1 MGIVQRQTLRGTAWS
16 YLGAG
21 LGFVNIILLSPKVF
35 TTGEIGVVQVL
46 LSFATVLSQF
56 SGLGFTNVVNRL
68 FPWFRDP
75 REKHNGFFALSLA
88 ITLIGFIAA
97 LIVMKFYTPHFIEI
111 NTDRSPLI
119 SEYSFYIP
127 ALLLITLLFNLLD
140 NYNKV
145 LYDAVLGTF
154 LKEFLFRVFNF
165 ALICMFWAGVIDF
178 DGYIFGYVL
187 CQGIPLAI
195 IFISLAVRGEISLK
209 FKPGFVTPELKKQIL
224 MLSFFGI
231 LTGFSSSILTTLDKV
246 FINRFLGEGQAG
258 IYAIASYFAVLI
270 TIPGR
275 SVAKISIPFLAES
288 WKKDDLRTIDDL
300 YLRSSI
306 NQYAI
311 GLLMFIGIIVNID
324 NIFRL
329 LPPEYGASAA
339 VIILISIG
347 NVVSVST
354 GINSVVLSTS
364 SLYRYQTWLMFLLIA
379 LFVGSSLIF
388 IPLFGITGGAVAS
401 MISNII
407 YNLLS
412 VVVVGRKFGI
422 WPYSKIHIRMTIIG
436 LVAALAGYFMSGL
449 SLWPDVIARSLLVAI
464 LFTAGVYLWKLSDD
478 MNMLIDPFIARIKK
492 RF

>member
-1 MGIVQRQTLRGTAWS
+1 
-16 YLGAG
+16 
-21 LGFVNIILLSPKVF
+21 
-35 TTGEIGVVQVL
+35 
-46 LSFATVLSQF
+46 
-56 SGLGFTNVVNRL
+56 
-68 FPWFRDP
+68 
-75 REKHNGFFALSLA
+75 
-88 ITLIGFIAA
+88 
-97 LIVMKFYTPHFIEI
+97 
-111 NTDRSPLI
+111 
-119 SEYSFYIP
+119 
-127 ALLLITLLFNLLD
+127 
-140 NYNKV
+140 
-145 LYDAVLGTF
+145 
-154 LKEFLFRVFNF
+154 
-165 ALICMFWAGVIDF
+165 
-178 DGYIFGYVL
+178 
-187 CQGIPLAI
+187 
-195 IFISLAVRGEISLK
+195 
-209 FKPGFVTPELKKQIL
+209 

-329 LPPEYGASAA
+329 LPPEYGASTA

-388 IPLFGITGGAVAS
+388 IPLFGITGGAFAS

-436 LVAALAGYFMSGL
+436 LVAALAGYFMPGL